1 MDERYKAL
9 SRNKDSDGRAWSG
22 YDITAKGLS
31 GGGYVYEYK
40 GVKSFWRAPL
50 ETMERS
56 DAEGRLRFTSKGG
69 IRGKIYLDE
78 MPGRPVQSLWDDID
92 PVNSQ
97 ARERSGCPTQKPL
110 ALYERIVR
118 ASSNEGDIVLDPLCG
133 CATTPIA
140 TERLGRQWVGID
152 IWDGAADVVRQR
164 MEDNRQLLDDIPTI
178 LYSNEPP
185 NRTDNA
191 EPGVFELKTPR
202 GRQRYPHPR
211 RWHGRLVT
219 DIGAYCLGCSRDYGF
234 DPRVLEVDHIR
245 PRADCRSDAYDNLT
259 LLGRPVVE
267 PRSYLKA
274 VRTPQ
279 NHNIWWT

>member
-1 MDERYKAL
+1 M
-9 SRNKDSDGRAWSG
+9 
-22 YDITAKGLS
+22 
-31 GGGYVYEYK
+31 
-40 GVKSFWRAPL
+40 KSFWRVPL

-56 DAEGRLRFTSKGG
+56 DAEGRLHFTSKGG
-69 IRGKIYLDE
+69 IRRKRYLDE

-140 TERLGRQWVGID
+140 TERLGRQWVAID

-164 MEDNRQLLDDIPTI
+164 MEDSRQLLDDIPTI

-185 NRTDNA
+185 TRTDNA
-191 EPGVFELKTPR
+191 EPGVLELKTPR
-202 GRQRYPHPR
+202 GRHERYPHPR
-211 RWHGRLVT
+211 PGHGRLVT
-219 DIGAYCLGCSRDYGF
+219 DIGAYCQGCSRDYGF

-245 PRADCRSDAYDNLT
+245 PRADCRSDAYEKLT

-274 VRTPQ
+274 VGTPQ

>member
-1 MDERYKAL
+1 M
-9 SRNKDSDGRAWSG
+9 
-22 YDITAKGLS
+22 
-31 GGGYVYEYK
+31 
-40 GVKSFWRAPL
+40 KSFWRVPL

-56 DAEGRLRFTSKGG
+56 DAEGRLHFTSKGG
-69 IRGKIYLDE
+69 IRRKRYLDE

-118 ASSNEGDIVLDPLCG
+118 ASSNEGDIVLDPFCG

-140 TERLGRQWVGID
+140 TERLGRQWAAID

-191 EPGVFELKTPR
+191 EPGVLELKTPR
-202 GRQRYPHPR
+202 GRP
-211 RWHGRLVT
+211 
-219 DIGAYCLGCSRDYGF
+219 
-234 DPRVLEVDHIR
+234 IR
-245 PRADCRSDAYDNLT
+245 THAQGMADL
-259 LLGRPVVE
+259 
-267 PRSYLKA
+267 
-274 VRTPQ
+274 
-279 NHNIWWT
+279 